1 MKRGVIYLG
10 RIPHGFYENEMKSY
24 FSQFGT
30 VTRLKLYRNK
40 KTGKS
45 KHFAFIEFACDE
57 VAQIV
62 AETMDNYS
70 LCNRL
75 LRCKVVPEE
84 KINPMMWIGA
94 NKEFKPKPYIKE
106 IMMKHNKKKTPE
118 EQKKHI
124 DNLLKKENKK
134 RKKLEEF
141 GIDYEFPGYEAFV
154 KRKKT
159 DQQESVDSTSKS
171 AESKPIKSKLK
182 NKNKKSKEKIK
193 NKG

>member
-1 MKRGVIYLG
+1 
-10 RIPHGFYENEMKSY
+10 
-24 FSQFGT
+24 
-30 VTRLKLYRNK
+30 
-40 KTGKS
+40 TGKS

-118 EQKKHI
+118 EQKKQI

-141 GIDYEFPGYEAFV
+141 GIDYEFPGYV
-154 KRKKT
+154 C
-159 DQQESVDSTSKS
+159 
-171 AESKPIKSKLK
+171 I
-182 NKNKKSKEKIK
+182 
-193 NKG
+193 